1 MVKYIVY
8 LSVEEERKYI
18 MDRKVVLVVLDS
30 VGIGELPDAKLYGDE
45 GSNTLG
51 NIAKNVPGFSIPNLE
66 ALGIGN
72 IDGVE
77 NLISC
82 ENPEG
87 IYGRCSELSNGKDTI
102 TGHWEMAGV
111 ILEQPLKTYPEGF
124 PKEIMDEFEEK
135 IGRKTL
141 GNVVASG
148 TAIIE
153 ELGEEHVATGYPI
166 VYTSADSVFQIAA
179 NEDIIPLD
187 ELYKMCE
194 IAREMLV
201 DDKMVGRVI
210 ARPFKG
216 MKKGEFARTANRH
229 DYALEPFNKT
239 ALEYVEEAGLPVMA
253 VGKIKDIFTGKGV
266 TESVSIKNNMD
277 GVDKTLEMMKSH
289 NKGFIFTN
297 LVDFDMKFGHRN
309 DVEGYAKAL
318 EEFDDRLPE
327 LKNALGENDVLI
339 ITADHG
345 CDPTTKGTDH
355 TREYVPVLVYGKSL
369 KENVNLGTRNGFCDI
384 GKTVLDLLDV
394 ENELVGSSFKELI
407 VK

>member
-1 MVKYIVY
+1 
-8 LSVEEERKYI
+8 

-30 VGIGELPDAKLYGDE
+30 VGIGELPDAELYGDK

-51 NIAKNVPGFSIPNLE
+51 NIAKHVKGFSIPNLE
-66 ALGIGN
+66 ALGIGS
-72 IDGVE
+72 IEGVE
-77 NLISC
+77 NLIKC

-87 IYGRCSELSNGKDTI
+87 VYGRCSELSKGKDTI

-111 ILEQPLKTYPEGF
+111 ILGAPLQTYPNGF
-124 PKEIMDEFEEK
+124 PREIMDEFEAK

-153 ELGEEHVATGYPI
+153 ELGEEHIRTGYPI
-166 VYTSADSVFQIAA
+166 IYTSADSVFQIAA
-179 NEDIIPLD
+179 NEDVIPLE
-187 ELYKMCE
+187 ELYNMCK

-201 DDKMVGRVI
+201 GDKMVGRVI

-216 MKKGEFARTANRH
+216 MKKGEFVRTANRH

-239 ALEYVEEAGLPVMA
+239 ALEYVSEAGLPMAA

-266 TESVSIKNNMD
+266 TESVSIKDNMD
-277 GVDKTLEMMKSH
+277 GVDKTLQMMKSH
-289 NKGFIFTN
+289 SNGFIFTN

-327 LKNALGENDVLI
+327 IKEALGDNDVLI

-345 CDPTTKGTDH
+345 CDPTTEGTDH
-355 TREYVPVLVYGKSL
+355 SREYVPVLVYGRNL
-369 KENVNLGTRNGFCDI
+369 KEDINLGTRNGFCDI
-384 GKTVLDLLDV
+384 GKTVLDLLDI
-394 ENELVGSSFKELI
+394 ENDLVGKSFKDLI
-407 VK
+407 V

>member
-1 MVKYIVY
+1 
-8 LSVEEERKYI
+8 

-30 VGIGELPDAKLYGDE
+30 VGIGELPDAKQYGDE

-51 NIAKNVPGFSIPNLE
+51 NIAKNVPGFSIPYLE

-72 IDGVE
+72 IEGVE
-77 NLISC
+77 DLIQC

-87 IYGRCSELSNGKDTI
+87 IFGRCSELSNGKDTI

-153 ELGEEHVATGYPI
+153 ELGEEHIKTGYPI
-166 VYTSADSVFQIAA
+166 IYTSADSVFQIAA

-201 DDKMVGRVI
+201 GDKMVGRVI

-216 MKKGEFARTANRH
+216 MKKGEFVRTSNRH

-239 ALEYVEEAGLPVMA
+239 VLEYVEEAGMPVAA

-318 EEFDDRLPE
+318 EEFDDRVPQ
-327 LKNALGENDVLI
+327 LKEALGENDVLI

-345 CDPTTKGTDH
+345 CDPTTESTDH
-355 TREYVPVLVYGKSL
+355 SREYIPVLVYGKNL

-384 GKTVLDLLDV
+384 GKTVLDLLNI
-394 ENELVGSSFKELI
+394 ENELVGNSFKNLI
-407 VK
+407 EK

>member
-1 MVKYIVY
+1 
-8 LSVEEERKYI
+8 

-30 VGIGELPDAKLYGDE
+30 VGIGELPDAELYGDK

-51 NIAKNVPGFSIPNLE
+51 NIAKHVKGFSIPNLE
-66 ALGIGN
+66 ALGIGS
-72 IDGVE
+72 IEGVE
-77 NLISC
+77 NLIKC

-87 IYGRCSELSNGKDTI
+87 IYGRCSELSKGKDTI

-111 ILEQPLKTYPEGF
+111 ILETPLQTYPNGF
-124 PKEIMDEFEEK
+124 PREIMDEFEDK

-153 ELGEEHVATGYPI
+153 ELGEEHIRTGYPI
-166 VYTSADSVFQIAA
+166 IYTSADSVFQIAA
-179 NEDIIPLD
+179 NEDVIPLE
-187 ELYKMCE
+187 ELYNMCK

-201 DDKMVGRVI
+201 GDKMVGRVI

-216 MKKGEFARTANRH
+216 MKKGEFVRTANRH

-239 ALEYVEEAGLPVMA
+239 ALEYVSEAGLPMAA

-266 TESVSIKNNMD
+266 TESVSIKDNMD
-277 GVDKTLEMMKSH
+277 GVDKTLQMMKSH
-289 NKGFIFTN
+289 SNGFIFTN

-327 LKNALGENDVLI
+327 IKEALGDNDVLI

-345 CDPTTKGTDH
+345 CDPTTEGTDH
-355 TREYVPVLVYGKSL
+355 SREYVPVLVYGRNL
-369 KENVNLGTRNGFCDI
+369 KEDINLGTRNGFCDI
-384 GKTVLDLLDV
+384 GKTVLDLLDI
-394 ENELVGSSFKELI
+394 ENDLVGKSFKDLI
-407 VK
+407 V

>member
-1 MVKYIVY
+1 
-8 LSVEEERKYI
+8 

-30 VGIGELPDAKLYGDE
+30 VGIGELPDAELYGDK

-51 NIAKNVPGFSIPNLE
+51 NIAKHVKGFSIPNLE
-66 ALGIGN
+66 ALGIGS
-72 IDGVE
+72 IEGVE
-77 NLISC
+77 NLIKC

-87 IYGRCSELSNGKDTI
+87 IYGRCSELSKGKDTI

-111 ILEQPLKTYPEGF
+111 ILETPLQTYPNGF
-124 PKEIMDEFEEK
+124 PREIMDEFEAK

-153 ELGEEHVATGYPI
+153 ELGDEHIRTGYPI
-166 VYTSADSVFQIAA
+166 IYTSADSVFQIAA
-179 NEDIIPLD
+179 NEDVIPLE
-187 ELYKMCE
+187 ELYNMCK

-201 DDKMVGRVI
+201 GDKMVGRVI

-216 MKKGEFARTANRH
+216 MKKGEFVRTANRH

-239 ALEYVEEAGLPVMA
+239 ALEYVSEAGLPMAA

-266 TESVSIKNNMD
+266 TESVSIKDNMD
-277 GVDKTLEMMKSH
+277 GVDKTLQMMKSH
-289 NKGFIFTN
+289 SNGFIFTN

-327 LKNALGENDVLI
+327 IKEALGDNDVLI

-345 CDPTTKGTDH
+345 CDPTTEGTDH
-355 TREYVPVLVYGKSL
+355 SREYVPVLVYGRNL
-369 KENVNLGTRNGFCDI
+369 KEDINLGTRNGFCDI
-384 GKTVLDLLDV
+384 GKTVLDLLDI
-394 ENELVGSSFKELI
+394 ENDLVGKSFKDLI
-407 VK
+407 V

>member
-1 MVKYIVY
+1 
-8 LSVEEERKYI
+8 

-30 VGIGELPDAKLYGDE
+30 VGIGELPDAELYGDK

-51 NIAKNVPGFSIPNLE
+51 NIAKHVKGFSIPNLE
-66 ALGIGN
+66 ALGIGS
-72 IDGVE
+72 IEGVE
-77 NLISC
+77 NLIKC

-87 IYGRCSELSNGKDTI
+87 IYGRCSELSKGKDTI

-111 ILEQPLKTYPEGF
+111 ILETPLQTYPNGF
-124 PKEIMDEFEEK
+124 PREIMDEFEAK

-153 ELGEEHVATGYPI
+153 ELGEEHIRTGYPI
-166 VYTSADSVFQIAA
+166 IYTSADSVFQIAA
-179 NEDIIPLD
+179 NEDVIPLE
-187 ELYKMCE
+187 ELYNMCK

-201 DDKMVGRVI
+201 GDKMVGRVI

-216 MKKGEFARTANRH
+216 MKKGEFVRTANRH

-239 ALEYVEEAGLPVMA
+239 ALEYVSEAGLPMAA

-266 TESVSIKNNMD
+266 TESVSIKDNMD
-277 GVDKTLEMMKSH
+277 GVDKTLQMMKSH
-289 NKGFIFTN
+289 SNGFIFTN

-327 LKNALGENDVLI
+327 IKEALGNNDVLI

-345 CDPTTKGTDH
+345 CDPTTEGTDH
-355 TREYVPVLVYGKSL
+355 SREYVPVLVYGRNL
-369 KENVNLGTRNGFCDI
+369 KEDINLGTRNGFCDI
-384 GKTVLDLLDV
+384 GKTVLDLLDI
-394 ENELVGSSFKELI
+394 ENDLVGKSFKDLI
-407 VK
+407 V

>member
-1 MVKYIVY
+1 
-8 LSVEEERKYI
+8 

-30 VGIGELPDAKLYGDE
+30 VGIGELPDAKQYGDE

-72 IDGVE
+72 IEGVE
-77 NLISC
+77 NLIQC

-87 IYGRCSELSNGKDTI
+87 IFGRCSELSNGKDTI

-148 TAIIE
+148 TEIIE
-153 ELGEEHVATGYPI
+153 ELGEEHIKTGYPI
-166 VYTSADSVFQIAA
+166 IYTSADSVFQIAA

-194 IAREMLV
+194 IAREMLIG
-201 DDKMVGRVI
+201 DKMVGRVI

-216 MKKGEFARTANRH
+216 MKKGEFVRTSNRH

-239 ALEYVEEAGLPVMA
+239 ALEYVEEAGMPMVA

-289 NKGFIFTN
+289 NNGFIFTN

-318 EEFDDRLPE
+318 EEFDDRMPE
-327 LKNALGENDVLI
+327 LKEALGDNDVLI

-345 CDPTTKGTDH
+345 CDPTTEGTDH
-355 TREYVPVLVYGKSL
+355 SREYVPVLVYGKNL
-369 KENVNLGTRNGFCDI
+369 KENVDLGTRNCFCDI
-384 GKTVLDLLDV
+384 GKTVLDLLNI
-394 ENELVGSSFKELI
+394 ENDLVGESFKDLI
-407 VK
+407 EK

>member
-1 MVKYIVY
+1 
-8 LSVEEERKYI
+8 

-30 VGIGELPDAKLYGDE
+30 VGIGELPDAELYGDK

-51 NIAKNVPGFSIPNLE
+51 NIAKNVKGFSIPNLE
-66 ALGIGN
+66 ALGIGS
-72 IDGVE
+72 IEGVE
-77 NLISC
+77 NLIKC

-87 IYGRCSELSNGKDTI
+87 IYGRCSELSKGKDTI

-111 ILEQPLKTYPEGF
+111 ILETPLQTYPNGF
-124 PKEIMDEFEEK
+124 PKEIMDEFEAK

-153 ELGEEHVATGYPI
+153 ELGEEHIKTGYPI
-166 VYTSADSVFQIAA
+166 IYTSADSVFQIAA
-179 NEDIIPLD
+179 NEDIIPLE

-201 DDKMVGRVI
+201 GDKMVGRVI

-216 MKKGEFARTANRH
+216 MKKGEFVRTANRH

-239 ALEYVEEAGLPVMA
+239 VLEYVSEAGLPVAA

-266 TESVSIKNNMD
+266 TESVSIKDNMD
-277 GVDKTLEMMKSH
+277 GVDKTLQMMKSH
-289 NKGFIFTN
+289 SKGFIFTN

-327 LKNALGENDVLI
+327 LKEALGDNDVLI

-345 CDPTTKGTDH
+345 CDPTTEGTDH
-355 TREYVPVLVYGKSL
+355 SREYVPVLVYGKNL
-369 KENVNLGTRNGFCDI
+369 KEDINLGTRNGFCDM
-384 GKTVLDLLDV
+384 GKTILDLFDI
-394 ENELVGSSFKELI
+394 ENDLVGKSFKDLI
-407 VK
+407 I

>member
-1 MVKYIVY
+1 
-8 LSVEEERKYI
+8 

-30 VGIGELPDAKLYGDE
+30 VGIGELPDAELYGDK

-51 NIAKNVPGFSIPNLE
+51 NIAKHVKGFSIPNLE
-66 ALGIGN
+66 ALGIGS
-72 IDGVE
+72 IEGVE
-77 NLISC
+77 NLIKC

-87 IYGRCSELSNGKDTI
+87 IYGRCSELSKGKDTI

-111 ILEQPLKTYPEGF
+111 ILEAPLQTYPNGF
-124 PKEIMDEFEEK
+124 PREIMDEFEAK

-153 ELGEEHVATGYPI
+153 ELGEEHIRTGYPI
-166 VYTSADSVFQIAA
+166 IYTSADSVFQIAA
-179 NEDIIPLD
+179 NEDVIPLE
-187 ELYKMCE
+187 ELYNMCK

-201 DDKMVGRVI
+201 GDKMVGRVI

-216 MKKGEFARTANRH
+216 MKKGEFVRTANRH

-239 ALEYVEEAGLPVMA
+239 ALEYVSEAGLPMAA

-266 TESVSIKNNMD
+266 TESVSIKDNMD
-277 GVDKTLEMMKSH
+277 GVDKTLQMMKSH
-289 NKGFIFTN
+289 SNGFIFTN

-327 LKNALGENDVLI
+327 IKEALGDNDVLI

-345 CDPTTKGTDH
+345 CDPTTEGTDH
-355 TREYVPVLVYGKSL
+355 SREYVPVLVYGRNL
-369 KENVNLGTRNGFCDI
+369 KEDINLGTRNGFCDI
-384 GKTVLDLLDV
+384 GKTVLDLLDI
-394 ENELVGSSFKELI
+394 ENELVGKSFKDLI
-407 VK
+407 V

>member
-1 MVKYIVY
+1 
-8 LSVEEERKYI
+8 

-30 VGIGELPDAKLYGDE
+30 VGIGELPDAELYGDK

-51 NIAKNVPGFSIPNLE
+51 NIAKNVKGFSIPNLE
-66 ALGIGN
+66 ALGIGS
-72 IDGVE
+72 IEGVE
-77 NLISC
+77 NLIKC

-87 IYGRCSELSNGKDTI
+87 IYGRCSELSKGKDTI

-111 ILEQPLKTYPEGF
+111 ILETPLQTYPNGF
-124 PKEIMDEFEEK
+124 PKEIMDEFEAK

-153 ELGEEHVATGYPI
+153 ELGEEHIKTGYPI
-166 VYTSADSVFQIAA
+166 IYTSADSVFQIAA
-179 NEDIIPLD
+179 NEDIIPLE

-201 DDKMVGRVI
+201 GDKMVGRVI

-216 MKKGEFARTANRH
+216 MKKGEFVRTANRH

-239 ALEYVEEAGLPVMA
+239 VLEYVSEAGLPVAA

-266 TESVSIKNNMD
+266 TESVSIKDNMD
-277 GVDKTLEMMKSH
+277 GVDKTIQMMKSH
-289 NKGFIFTN
+289 SNGFIFTN

-327 LKNALGENDVLI
+327 IKEALGNNDVLI

-345 CDPTTKGTDH
+345 CDPTTEGTDH
-355 TREYVPVLVYGKSL
+355 SREYVPVIVYGRNL
-369 KENVNLGTRNGFCDI
+369 KEDIDLGTRNGFCDI
-384 GKTVLDLLDV
+384 GKTVLDLLGI
-394 ENELVGSSFKELI
+394 ENDLVGKSFKDLI
-407 VK
+407 V

>member
-1 MVKYIVY
+1 
-8 LSVEEERKYI
+8 

-30 VGIGELPDAKLYGDE
+30 VGIGELPDAELYGDK

-51 NIAKNVPGFSIPNLE
+51 NIAKHVKGFSIPNLE
-66 ALGIGN
+66 ALGIGS
-72 IDGVE
+72 IEGVE
-77 NLISC
+77 NLIKC

-87 IYGRCSELSNGKDTI
+87 IYGRCSELSKGKDTI

-111 ILEQPLKTYPEGF
+111 ILETPLQTYPNGF
-124 PKEIMDEFEEK
+124 PREIMDEFEAK

-153 ELGEEHVATGYPI
+153 ELGEEHIRTGYPI
-166 VYTSADSVFQIAA
+166 IYTSADSVFQIAA
-179 NEDIIPLD
+179 NEDVIPLE
-187 ELYKMCE
+187 ELYNMCK

-201 DDKMVGRVI
+201 GDKMVGRVI

-216 MKKGEFARTANRH
+216 MKKGEFVRTANRH

-239 ALEYVEEAGLPVMA
+239 ALEYVSEAGLPMAA

-266 TESVSIKNNMD
+266 TESVSIKDNMD
-277 GVDKTLEMMKSH
+277 GVDKTLQMMKSH
-289 NKGFIFTN
+289 SNGFIFTN

-327 LKNALGENDVLI
+327 IKEALGDNDVLI

-345 CDPTTKGTDH
+345 CDPTTEGTDH
-355 TREYVPVLVYGKSL
+355 SREYVPVLVYGRNL
-369 KENVNLGTRNGFCDI
+369 KEDINLGTRNGFCDI
-384 GKTVLDLLDV
+384 GKTVLDLLDI
-394 ENELVGSSFKELI
+394 ENDLVGKSFKDLI
-407 VK
+407 V

>member
-1 MVKYIVY
+1 
-8 LSVEEERKYI
+8 

-30 VGIGELPDAKLYGDE
+30 VGIGELPDAKQYGDE

-51 NIAKNVPGFSIPNLE
+51 NIAKNVPGFSIPHLE

-72 IDGVE
+72 IEGVE
-77 NLISC
+77 DLIQC

-87 IYGRCSELSNGKDTI
+87 IFGRCSELSNGKDTI

-153 ELGEEHVATGYPI
+153 ELGEEHIKTGYPI
-166 VYTSADSVFQIAA
+166 IYTSADSVFQIAA

-201 DDKMVGRVI
+201 GDKMVGRVI

-216 MKKGEFARTANRH
+216 MKKGEFVRTSNRH

-239 ALEYVEEAGLPVMA
+239 VLEYVEEAGMPVAA

-266 TESVSIKNNMD
+266 TESISIKNNMD

-289 NKGFIFTN
+289 DKGFIFTN
-297 LVDFDMKFGHRN
+297 LVGFDMKFGHRN

-318 EEFDDRLPE
+318 EEFDDRVPQ
-327 LKNALGENDVLI
+327 LKEALGENDVLI

-345 CDPTTKGTDH
+345 CDPTTESTDH
-355 TREYVPVLVYGKSL
+355 SREYIPVLVYGKNL
-369 KENVNLGTRNGFCDI
+369 KENVDLGTRNGFCDI
-384 GKTVLDLLDV
+384 GKTVLDLLNI
-394 ENELVGSSFKELI
+394 ENELVGNSFKNLI
-407 VK
+407 EK

>member
-1 MVKYIVY
+1 
-8 LSVEEERKYI
+8 

-51 NIAKNVPGFSIPNLE
+51 NIAKNVKGFSIPNLE
-66 ALGIGN
+66 ALGIGA
-72 IDGVE
+72 IDGAV
-77 NLISC
+77 NLIKC

-87 IYGRCSELSNGKDTI
+87 VYGRCSELSKGKDTI

-111 ILEQPLKTYPEGF
+111 ILEKPLNTYPDGF
-124 PKEIMDEFEEK
+124 PKHIMDEFEEK
-135 IGRKTL
+135 IGRKTI

-148 TAIIE
+148 TSIIE
-153 ELGEEHVATGYPI
+153 ELGEEHVKTGYPI
-166 VYTSADSVFQIAA
+166 IYTSADSVFQIAA

-187 ELYKMCE
+187 ELYKMCT

-201 DDKMVGRVI
+201 GDNMVGRVI

-216 MKKGEFARTANRH
+216 MRKGEFERTSNRH

-239 ALEYVEEAGLPVMA
+239 ILEYISEAGFPVMA

-266 TESVSIKNNMD
+266 TESVSINNNMD
-277 GVDKTLEMMKSH
+277 GVDKTLKMMKSH
-289 NKGFIFTN
+289 SNGFVFTN

-309 DVEGYAKAL
+309 DVVGYAKSL
-318 EEFDDRLPE
+318 EEFDDRIPE
-327 LKNALGENDVLI
+327 LKSALRENDILI

-345 CDPTTKGTDH
+345 CDPTTEGTDH
-355 TREYVPVLVYGKSL
+355 SREYIPLLVYGKNI
-369 KENVNLGTRNGFCDI
+369 KENVNIGTRNGFCDI
-384 GKTVLDLLDV
+384 GKTVLELLNID
-394 ENELVGSSFKELI
+394 NELVGESFKHLLI
-407 VK
+407 

>member
-1 MVKYIVY
+1 
-8 LSVEEERKYI
+8 

-30 VGIGELPDAKLYGDE
+30 VGIGDLPDAELYGDK

-51 NIAKNVPGFSIPNLE
+51 NIAKHVKGFSIPNLE
-66 ALGIGN
+66 ALGIGS
-72 IDGVE
+72 IEGVE
-77 NLISC
+77 NLIKC

-87 IYGRCSELSNGKDTI
+87 IYGRCSELSKGKDTI

-111 ILEQPLKTYPEGF
+111 ILETPLQTYPNGF
-124 PKEIMDEFEEK
+124 PKEIMDEFEAK
-135 IGRKTL
+135 IGRKSL

-153 ELGEEHVATGYPI
+153 ELGEEHIRTGYPI
-166 VYTSADSVFQIAA
+166 IYTSADSVFQIAA
-179 NEDIIPLD
+179 NEDVIPLE
-187 ELYKMCE
+187 ELYKMCQ

-201 DDKMVGRVI
+201 GDKMVGRVI

-216 MKKGEFARTANRH
+216 MKKGEFVRTANRH

-239 ALEYVEEAGLPVMA
+239 ALEYVSEAGLPMAA

-266 TESVSIKNNMD
+266 TESVSIKDNMD
-277 GVDKTLEMMKSH
+277 GVDKTIQMMKSH
-289 NKGFIFTN
+289 SNGFIFTN

-327 LKNALGENDVLI
+327 IKEALGNNDVLI

-345 CDPTTKGTDH
+345 CDPTTEGTDH
-355 TREYVPVLVYGKSL
+355 SREYVPVIVYGRNL
-369 KENVNLGTRNGFCDI
+369 KEDIDLGTRNGFCDI
-384 GKTVLDLLDV
+384 GKTVLDLLGI
-394 ENELVGSSFKELI
+394 ENDLVGKSFKDLI
-407 VK
+407 V

>member
-1 MVKYIVY
+1 
-8 LSVEEERKYI
+8 

-30 VGIGELPDAKLYGDE
+30 VGIGELPDAELYGDK

-51 NIAKNVPGFSIPNLE
+51 NIAKNVKGFSIPNLE
-66 ALGIGN
+66 ALGIGS
-72 IDGVE
+72 IEGVE
-77 NLISC
+77 NLIKC

-87 IYGRCSELSNGKDTI
+87 IYGRCSELSKGKDTI

-111 ILEQPLKTYPEGF
+111 ILETPLQTYPNGF
-124 PKEIMDEFEEK
+124 PKEIMDEFEAK

-153 ELGEEHVATGYPI
+153 ELGEEHIRTGYPI
-166 VYTSADSVFQIAA
+166 IYTSADSVFQIAA
-179 NEDIIPLD
+179 NEDIIPLED
-187 ELYKMCE
+187 LYKMCQ

-201 DDKMVGRVI
+201 GDKMVGRVI

-216 MKKGEFARTANRH
+216 MKKGEFVRTANRH

-239 ALEYVEEAGLPVMA
+239 ALEYVSEAGLPMAA

-266 TESVSIKNNMD
+266 TESVSIKDNMD
-277 GVDKTLEMMKSH
+277 GVDKTIQMMKSH
-289 NKGFIFTN
+289 SNGFIFTN

-327 LKNALGENDVLI
+327 IKEALGNNDVLI

-345 CDPTTKGTDH
+345 CDPTTEGTDH
-355 TREYVPVLVYGKSL
+355 SREYVPVIVYGRNL
-369 KENVNLGTRNGFCDI
+369 KEDIDLGTRNGFCDI
-384 GKTVLDLLDV
+384 GKTVLDLLGI
-394 ENELVGSSFKELI
+394 ENDLVGKSFKDLI
-407 VK
+407 V

>member
-1 MVKYIVY
+1 
-8 LSVEEERKYI
+8 

-30 VGIGELPDAKLYGDE
+30 VGIGELPDAELYGDK

-51 NIAKNVPGFSIPNLE
+51 NIAKHVKGFSIPNLE
-66 ALGIGN
+66 ALGIGS
-72 IDGVE
+72 IEGVE
-77 NLISC
+77 NLIKC

-87 IYGRCSELSNGKDTI
+87 IYGRCSELSKGKDTI

-111 ILEQPLKTYPEGF
+111 ILETPLQTYPNGF
-124 PKEIMDEFEEK
+124 PREIMDEFEAK

-153 ELGEEHVATGYPI
+153 ELGEEHIRTGYPI
-166 VYTSADSVFQIAA
+166 IYTSADSVFQIAA
-179 NEDIIPLD
+179 NEDVIPLE
-187 ELYKMCE
+187 ELYNMCK

-201 DDKMVGRVI
+201 GDKMVGRVI

-216 MKKGEFARTANRH
+216 MKKGEFVRTANRH

-239 ALEYVEEAGLPVMA
+239 ALEYVSEAGLPMAA

-266 TESVSIKNNMD
+266 TESVSIKDNMD
-277 GVDKTLEMMKSH
+277 GVDKTLQMMKSH
-289 NKGFIFTN
+289 SNGFIFTN

-327 LKNALGENDVLI
+327 IKEALGDNDVLI

-345 CDPTTKGTDH
+345 CDPTTEGTDH
-355 TREYVPVLVYGKSL
+355 SREYVPVLVYGRNL
-369 KENVNLGTRNGFCDI
+369 KEDINLGTRNGFCDI
-384 GKTVLDLLDV
+384 GKTILDLLDI
-394 ENELVGSSFKELI
+394 ENDLVGKSFKDLI
-407 VK
+407 V

>member
-1 MVKYIVY
+1 
-8 LSVEEERKYI
+8 
-18 MDRKVVLVVLDS
+18 MDRKVVLIVLDS
-30 VGIGELPDAKLYGDE
+30 VGIGELPDAKQYGDE

-51 NIAKNVPGFSIPNLE
+51 NIAKNVPGFSIPSLE

-72 IDGVE
+72 IEGVE
-77 NLISC
+77 NLIQC

-87 IYGRCSELSNGKDTI
+87 IFGRCSELSNGKDTI

-111 ILEQPLKTYPEGF
+111 ILEQPLKTYPKGF
-124 PKEIMDEFEEK
+124 PKEIMDEFEGK

-148 TAIIE
+148 TEIIE
-153 ELGEEHVATGYPI
+153 ELGEEHIKTGYPI
-166 VYTSADSVFQIAA
+166 IYTSADSVFQIAA

-194 IAREMLV
+194 IAREMLIG
-201 DDKMVGRVI
+201 DKMVGRVI

-216 MKKGEFARTANRH
+216 MKKGEFVRTSNRH

-239 ALEYVEEAGLPVMA
+239 VLEYVEEAGMPMVA

-289 NKGFIFTN
+289 KNGFIFTN

-318 EEFDDRLPE
+318 EEFDDRMPE
-327 LKNALGENDVLI
+327 IKDALGDNDVLI

-345 CDPTTKGTDH
+345 CDPTTESTDH
-355 TREYVPVLVYGKSL
+355 SREYVPVLVYGKNL
-369 KENVNLGTRNGFCDI
+369 KENVDLGTRNGFCDI
-384 GKTVLDLLDV
+384 GKTVLDLLNI
-394 ENELVGSSFKELI
+394 ENDLVGESFRGLMEK
-407 VK
+407 